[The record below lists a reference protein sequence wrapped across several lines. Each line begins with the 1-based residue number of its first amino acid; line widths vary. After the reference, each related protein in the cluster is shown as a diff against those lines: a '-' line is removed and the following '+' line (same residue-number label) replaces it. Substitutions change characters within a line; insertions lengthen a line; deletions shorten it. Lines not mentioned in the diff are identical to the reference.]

1 VYANG
6 LVGGDSPAGYGEAAA
21 RVEERGFRMTKFMPF
36 AEEGADSAWPSQ
48 AVRERGVERLAAV
61 RAATGDAF
69 EVAVEFHGVHAP
81 AVAVDLCERVA
92 PYEPTFVEEPV
103 PPEDH
108 DALRRIRDAWASRS
122 RPASDC

>member
-1 VYANG
+1 MTALSGLEMALWDIVGKQYGAPVRDLLGGGRDRVPVYANG

-61 RAATGDAF
+61 RAATSSS
-69 EVAVEFHGVHAP
+69 
-81 AVAVDLCERVA
+81 
-92 PYEPTFVEEPV
+92 PT
-103 PPEDH
+103 
-108 DALRRIRDAWASRS
+108 
-122 RPASDC
+122 